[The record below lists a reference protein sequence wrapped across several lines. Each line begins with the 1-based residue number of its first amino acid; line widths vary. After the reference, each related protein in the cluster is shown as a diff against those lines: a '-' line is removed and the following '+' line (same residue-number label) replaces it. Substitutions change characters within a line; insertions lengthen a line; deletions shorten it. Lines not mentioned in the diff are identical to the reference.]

1 MKMPKL
7 TEEQMNRAREM
18 FLASVD
24 GAEARKRIEALTQSD
39 AEFMETSL
47 EKLRAARTLDEIAS
61 FAHAKRIDSLE
72 LLFSLASQDA
82 EEFGQLCK
90 ARDEEVKRALGS

>member
-1 MKMPKL
+1 MPKL
-7 TEEQMNRAREM
+7 TEEQLNRAREM

-61 FAHAKRIDSLE
+61 FAHTKRIDSME

-82 EEFGQLCK
+82 EEFDLLCK
-90 ARDEEVKRALGS
+90 AHNEEVKRVLGS